1 MKYIKK
7 FERFSP
13 APAPAKPAPTTTPA
27 PTRPEKPVKPERPA
41 HPGKAPERPTR
52 RRPIETPSTDPGPL
66 AGKKKSEM
74 DVVTKLKEALDK
86 KGQSLSE
93 FVEKNKKSGK

>member
-13 APAPAKPAPTTTPA
+13 APAPSKPAPTPTPTPTK
-27 PTRPEKPVKPERPA
+27 PTRPEKPSKPE
-41 HPGKAPERPTR
+41 KAPERPTR
-52 RRPIETPSTDPGPL
+52 RRPIETPSTDPGPI
-66 AGKKKSEM
+66 AGKKTNEM
-74 DVVTKLKEALDK
+74 DVVTKLKETLED

-93 FVEKNKKSGK
+93 FVEKNKKARKK